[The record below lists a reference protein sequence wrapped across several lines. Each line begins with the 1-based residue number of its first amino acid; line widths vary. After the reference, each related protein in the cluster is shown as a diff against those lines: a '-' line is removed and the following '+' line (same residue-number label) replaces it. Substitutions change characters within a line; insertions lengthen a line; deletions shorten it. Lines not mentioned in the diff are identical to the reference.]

1 MNSLKL
7 CWIWCIGLM
16 LGGVLENRRAN
27 AFLYISSKLCF
38 IFTITFWMN
47 VSVAAPV
54 RAFTIEQRVGG
65 YADSGG
71 LTRQRIGY
79 DLGWDSKTS
88 SGDAA
93 LSGQSISITLL
104 RDQYM
109 RTSMLE
115 DEYARR
121 FYGSGYRVLQTA
133 NLSASQTWGRLSESR
148 QLLTFASDGVVTFR
162 GGGGGGGLWLFH
174 ETLRV
179 GMDFLRMTV
188 VQPEYR
194 VLDFDSQEIG
204 TPPLVTSSGATFSLR
219 HLATPTTIMDYTA
232 QGIWADNRPPT
243 TSWSISVRQ
252 FVPFLSGA
260 IHGGGSRA
268 INRGALSVDTNYG
281 QVDAWIFDGAYLQSI
296 GRHTH
301 AKVGYRYYR
310 EDETTRVYADEL
322 TVGTDRFVVAFS
334 HDLQKGMIVD
344 VPYPL
349 TVDGAFSR
357 YLTNTQLVARSFEV
371 GLTGRF

>member
-1 MNSLKL
+1 MS
-7 CWIWCIGLM
+7 
-16 LGGVLENRRAN
+16 GGVLENRRAN
-27 AFLYISSKLCF
+27 FFLCLSSKVYF
-38 IFTITFWMN
+38 VVIAMFFA
-47 VSVAAPV
+47 SVLGAAPI
-54 RAFTIEQRVGG
+54 RALTIEQRVGG

-79 DLGWDSKTS
+79 DLGWDSKAS
-88 SGDAA
+88 SANAA
-93 LSGQSISITLL
+93 LSGQSVGLTLL

-109 RTSMLE
+109 RTSIVE

-133 NLSASQTWGRLSESR
+133 NLTATQTWARLSETR

-162 GGGGGGGLWLFH
+162 GGGGGGSLWLFH

-179 GMDFLRMTV
+179 GVDFLRMTV
-188 VQPEYR
+188 MQPEYR
-194 VLDFDSQEIG
+194 ILDFDSQEIG
-204 TPPLVTSSGATFSLR
+204 TPPLVTSSGATFSVR
-219 HLATPTTIMDYTA
+219 HLATPTTMIDYTA

-243 TSWSISVRQ
+243 SSWGMSVRQ
-252 FVPFLSGA
+252 FVPFLNGA
-260 IHGGGSRA
+260 IHGGGIRA
-268 INRGALSVDTNYG
+268 INRGALSVDTTYG
-281 QVDAWIFDGAYLQSI
+281 QVDAWILDGAYLQSF

-310 EDETTRVYADEL
+310 EDETTRVYADQL

-334 HDLQKGMIVD
+334 HDLQKGVVENI
-344 VPYPL
+344 PYPL
-349 TVDGAFSR
+349 AIEGAISR

-371 GLTGRF
+371 GVTGRF